1 MYSLF
6 SCHWFFLVAIDQN
19 SQNKI
24 ILCFVHPIFRF
35 WFLVTFGD
43 EVTKIF
49 CNLCLHFASKDG
61 QEGKK
66 QKENHATKVTKIPK
80 TKRWKYGMNKTLMSL
95 QPMKKKFKL
104 HTIPCKN
111 YVLKNKSIFIR
122 VGSDKETVCLMK
134 NNLYF
139 HWK

>member
-1 MYSLF
+1 MENILYF
-6 SCHWFFLVAIDQN
+6 YVIQFCFTGLVKNYVVNLKNKLWLLCTVYFHAIDQAIDQN

-49 CNLCLHFASKDG
+49 RNLYLHFASKDG

-66 QKENHATKVTKIPK
+66 TE
-80 TKRWKYGMNKTLMSL
+80 R
-95 QPMKKKFKL
+95 
-104 HTIPCKN
+104 
-111 YVLKNKSIFIR
+111 KSR
-122 VGSDKETVCLMK
+122 
-134 NNLYF
+134 N
-139 HWK
+139 